1 MQVKIYNKKNFPD
14 ILKLRKQGNID
25 ELRRATVKMRKRLN
39 ERYRQIEKKGYSD
52 NWFYQNETKHRY
64 SESFTKLKKMGI
76 KELAQYRLDIRRQ
89 LENEKTT
96 IKGIK
101 EYISKTDERLE
112 KLAQRI
118 TEETGEKV
126 TMNDLKK
133 FFELTGNN
141 LTGAGLISSDQVLY
155 ALADTINDNLTI
167 EHFIKHFWQAYK
179 EKNPH
184 KPLLKKIEPLSIK
197 GIK

>member
-1 MQVKIYNKKNFPD
+1 MQVKMYNKKNFPN

-76 KELAQYRLDIRRQ
+76 KELTQYRLDIRRQ

-96 IKGIK
+96 IRGIK

-133 FFELTGNN
+133 FFELTGNE
-141 LTGAGLISSDQVLY
+141 LTGAGLIDSDQVLY
-155 ALADTINDNLTI
+155 TLADTINDNLTI
-167 EHFIKHFWQAYK
+167 EHFIRTFWKEYK
-179 EKNPH
+179 EKIPH
-184 KPLLKKIEPLSIK
+184 KPLSIK
-197 GIK
+197 GVK

>member
-1 MQVKIYNKKNFPD
+1 MRVKIYNKKSFPN
-14 ILKLRKQGNID
+14 ILKLKKQGNID
-25 ELRRATVKMRKRLN
+25 DLRRATVKMRKRLN

-52 NWFYQNETKHRY
+52 NWYYQNETKHRF
-64 SESFTKLKKMGI
+64 SENFNKLKKMDI
-76 KELAQYRLDIRRQ
+76 KELTQYRLDIRRQ

-96 IKGIK
+96 VKGIK

-118 TEETGEKV
+118 TEQTGEKV

-133 FFELTGNN
+133 FFELSGND
-141 LTGAGLISSDQVLY
+141 LVGRGLLSSDQVLY
-155 ALADTINDNLTI
+155 TLADTINDNLTI
-167 EHFIKHFWQAYK
+167 EYFIRHFWQLYK

-184 KPLLKKIEPLSIK
+184 KPFTKFEPLQNT
-197 GIK
+197 GVN

>member
-1 MQVKIYNKKNFPD
+1 MRVKIYNKKSLPN

-25 ELRRATVKMRKRLN
+25 ELRKATVKMRKRLN

-76 KELAQYRLDIRRQ
+76 KELTQYRLDIRRQ

-96 IKGIK
+96 IRCIK
-101 EYISKTDERLE
+101 KYISKTDERLE

-126 TMNDLKK
+126 AMNDLKK
-133 FFELTGNN
+133 FFELTGNE
-141 LTGAGLISSDQVLY
+141 LTGAGLIDSDQVLY
-155 ALADTINDNLTI
+155 ALADNINDNLTI
-167 EHFIKHFWQAYK
+167 EHFIRTFWQAYR

-184 KPLLKKIEPLSIK
+184 KPFKKFELLDIIGDK
-197 GIK
+197 

>member
-1 MQVKIYNKKNFPD
+1 MRVKIYNKKSFPN

-25 ELRRATVKMRKRLN
+25 ELRGATVKMRKRLN

-76 KELAQYRLDIRRQ
+76 KELTQYRLDIRRQ

-112 KLAQRI
+112 KLGQRI

-126 TMNDLKK
+126 TLNDLKK
-133 FFELTGNN
+133 FFELTGND
-141 LTGAGLISSDQVLY
+141 LTGAGLIDSDQVLY
-155 ALADTINDNLTI
+155 ALADTITDNLTI
-167 EHFIKHFWQAYK
+167 EHFTRTFWRAYK
-179 EKNPH
+179 EKKNPH
-184 KPLLKKIEPLSIK
+184 KSFKKIENAK
-197 GIK
+197 YKRG

>member
-1 MQVKIYNKKNFPD
+1 MRVKIYNKKSFPN

-25 ELRRATVKMRKRLN
+25 ELRRVTVKMRKRLN

-52 NWFYQNETKHRY
+52 SWFYQNETKHRY
-64 SESFTKLKKMGI
+64 SENFTKLKKMGI
-76 KELAQYRLDIRRQ
+76 KELTQYRLDIRRQ

-96 IKGIK
+96 IRGIK

-118 TEETGEKV
+118 TEETGDKV

-133 FFELTGNN
+133 FFELTKNEI
-141 LTGAGLISSDQVLY
+141 TGAGLIDSDQVLY
-155 ALADTINDNLTI
+155 ALSDTISDNLTI
-167 EHFIKHFWQAYK
+167 EHFIRHFWQAYK

-184 KPLLKKIEPLSIK
+184 KMLKKFEPLDIK
-197 GIK
+197 EVK

>member
-1 MQVKIYNKKNFPD
+1 MRVKIYNKKSFPN

-25 ELRRATVKMRKRLN
+25 ELRRATAKMRKRLN

-76 KELAQYRLDIRRQ
+76 KEVTQYRLDIRRQ

-112 KLAQRI
+112 KLSQRI

-133 FFELTGNN
+133 FFELTGND
-141 LTGAGLISSDQVLY
+141 LTSAGVIDSDQVLY
-155 ALADTINDNLTI
+155 ALADTISDNLTI

-184 KPLLKKIEPLSIK
+184 KLSRSLSL
-197 GIK
+197 

>member
-1 MQVKIYNKKNFPD
+1 MRVKIYNKKSFPN

-76 KELAQYRLDIRRQ
+76 KELTQYRLDIRRQ

-101 EYISKTDERLE
+101 EYISKNDERLKE
-112 KLAQRI
+112 LSQRI
-118 TEETGEKV
+118 TEETGEKI

-133 FFELTGNN
+133 FFELTKNEI
-141 LTGAGLISSDQVLY
+141 TGAGLIDSDQVLY
-155 ALADTINDNLTI
+155 ALADSISDNLSI
-167 EHFIKHFWQAYK
+167 EHFIRHFWQAYK

-184 KPLLKKIEPLSIK
+184 KLFKKFEPLNIK
-197 GIK
+197 RVK

>member
-1 MQVKIYNKKNFPD
+1 MRVKIYNKKSFPN

-25 ELRRATVKMRKRLN
+25 ELRRATVRMRKRLN

-76 KELAQYRLDIRRQ
+76 KELTQYRLDIRRQ

-112 KLAQRI
+112 KLSQRI

-133 FFELTGNN
+133 FFELTKNEI
-141 LTGAGLISSDQVLY
+141 TGAGLIDSNQVLY
-155 ALADTINDNLTI
+155 ALADTISDNLTI
-167 EHFIKHFWQAYK
+167 EHFIRTFWRSYK

-184 KPLLKKIEPLSIK
+184 KPFKKFNSLDIK
-197 GIK
+197 GVK

>member
-1 MQVKIYNKKNFPD
+1 MRVKIYNKKSFPN

-76 KELAQYRLDIRRQ
+76 KELTQYRLDIRRQ

-112 KLAQRI
+112 KLSQRI
-118 TEETGEKV
+118 TEETGEKL

-133 FFELTGNN
+133 FFELTKNEI
-141 LTGAGLISSDQVLY
+141 TGAGLIDSDQVLY
-155 ALADTINDNLTI
+155 ALADSISDNLSI
-167 EHFIKHFWQAYK
+167 EHFIRHFWQAYK
-179 EKNPH
+179 EKNPM
-184 KPLLKKIEPLSIK
+184 
-197 GIK
+197 